1 MNIELQNN
9 DEQYLKVLEEIK
21 KQYQKYVEIS
31 ELFKLQRSKEPE
43 SVLYQ
48 PPSLEHP
55 LTTNKT
61 PI

>member
-9 DEQYLKVLEEIK
+9 DEQYLKVLEEVK
-21 KQYQKYVEIS
+21 KQYQQYVEIS

-43 SVLYQ
+43 YIRYQ

-55 LTTNKT
+55 LTTNT
-61 PI
+61 FRI